1 MQAVS
6 GGERA
11 LGGCLARQCEQ
22 QSLSVGAEKTAS
34 AAEPLSQALPGWIRQ
49 ESSPIRVPLKEVGEQ
64 ATVLALVSTGS
75 FPGAAGGE
83 EAAAAAAA
91 AVGCELRRNT
101 ESATGNARASAP
113 AVAPRLRLR
122 AAPLG

>member
-11 LGGCLARQCEQ
+11 LGGCLARHCEQ
-22 QSLSVGAEKTAS
+22 QSLSVGAETTAS

-83 EAAAAAAA
+83 EAAAAAA
-91 AVGCELRRNT
+91 VGCELRRNT
-101 ESATGNARASAP
+101 ESATGNARASAT

>member
-1 MQAVS
+1 M
-6 GGERA
+6 
-11 LGGCLARQCEQ
+11 GGCLARQCEQ
-22 QSLSVGAEKTAS
+22 QSLSEGAETTAS

-91 AVGCELRRNT
+91 VGCELRRNT

>member
-11 LGGCLARQCEQ
+11 LGGCLARHCEQ
-22 QSLSVGAEKTAS
+22 QSLSVGAETTAS
-34 AAEPLSQALPGWIRQ
+34 AAEPLSQALPGWTRQ

-75 FPGAAGGE
+75 FPGATGGE
-83 EAAAAAAA
+83 EAAAAA
-91 AVGCELRRNT
+91 AVGCELKRNT